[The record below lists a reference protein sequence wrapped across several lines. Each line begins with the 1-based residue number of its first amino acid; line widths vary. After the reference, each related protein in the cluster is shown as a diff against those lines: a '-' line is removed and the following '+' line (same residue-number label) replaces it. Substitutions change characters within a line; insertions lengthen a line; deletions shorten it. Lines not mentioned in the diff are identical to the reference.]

1 MMENV
6 NMGTS
11 HLGVIDKSAL
21 DEDVAKTLWEVG
33 FKYTTERI

>member
-1 MMENV
+1 MIENV
-6 NMGTS
+6 NVGIS
-11 HLGVIDKSAL
+11 RLGVIDQSAL